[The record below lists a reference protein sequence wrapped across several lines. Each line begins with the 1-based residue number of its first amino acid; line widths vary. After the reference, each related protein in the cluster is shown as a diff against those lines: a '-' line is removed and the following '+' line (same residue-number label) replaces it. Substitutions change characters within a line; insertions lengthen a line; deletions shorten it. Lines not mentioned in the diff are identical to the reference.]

1 MLLIRLL
8 EILLGIHP
16 EIIEGSSF
24 EESEQSVEKY
34 LRQTLQPCLELPSLQ
49 LLNNHN
55 LTHKH
60 NPHTPTIEITAN
72 MSSLSTSNSLSKNVD
87 EIMVEPVQIQPPR
100 PDDTL
105 SVHSNPEPSLHPNSL
120 DAMHAKNRKIY
131 ILRHGERVDF
141 TFGTWIPYCF
151 DEFGNYMRKDLNM
164 PKVLPQRKNSPEGWQ
179 NDSPLTN
186 VGVYQARLT
195 GEALHEA
202 HVQIDHVYC
211 SPSYR
216 CVQTCTSALE
226 GLQINGRHKIKLE
239 PGLFE
244 WMAWYP
250 SGVPDWLSSS
260 ELIEANYD
268 IDLNYTPIQPA
279 SDLTGHLKESTEQ
292 FYTRNHQV
300 LLQLLERTSK

>member
-1 MLLIRLL
+1 MPYSLS
-8 EILLGIHP
+8 GTQHP

-34 LRQTLQPCLELPSLQ
+34 LRQTLQPCLELPSVQ

-55 LTHKH
+55 LSHQH

-72 MSSLSTSNSLSKNVD
+72 MSSCSTSNSVSKNVD
-87 EIMVEPVQIQPPR
+87 EIMVEPPPVQAPR

-105 SVHSNPEPSLHPNSL
+105 SVHSDHDHLVQPSL
-120 DAMHAKNRKIY
+120 DAAHTKNRKVY
-131 ILRHGERVDF
+131 IMRHGERVDF

-164 PKVLPQRKNSPEGWQ
+164 PKVLPHRKNSPDGWQ

-195 GEALHEA
+195 GEALLDA
-202 HVQIDHVYC
+202 QVQIDHVYC

-226 GLQINGRHKIKLE
+226 GLQMNGKHKIKLE

-250 SGVPDWLSSS
+250 NGVPDWLSSS
-260 ELIEANYD
+260 ELIDAKFD
-268 IDLNYTPIQPA
+268 IDLNYLPVQPA
-279 SDLTGHLKESTEQ
+279 TDLTIHLKESTEQ
-292 FYTRNHQV
+292 FYTRNHEV
-300 LLQLLERTSK
+300 LLQLLDSTSK